1 MYISDH
7 TMNCLL
13 KVFELS
19 TDLIAISSLYGAIEA
34 VNPAFQKALGYS
46 GDKIKGSD
54 IFSLLHEEDAPQAQK
69 ALRKSEEPSRP
80 LELRIR
86 DKRGHYRWVRLQSHL
101 SVADQKRIFIAQ
113 DVTKQ
118 RKLQLQLD
126 RTAPLQEVREELQR
140 FNHLLSHDIK
150 EPIRNIVSFTNLA
163 LREVPANS
171 KLEEYFHYIVQNGKQ
186 LHLLINNL
194 LLYNNIDKQQQEVF
208 QCFEMEI
215 LIDRLKSNLSEIIEE
230 KGGKLLSHN
239 LPVIYGNERLI
250 FMLFKHLLENGFLYN
265 DSQEPKVEI
274 HYDATS
280 RYHQFLITD
289 NGIGIETEFHQYIF
303 DLFKRLH
310 NRQDYIGTGI
320 GLATAKKILDRLDGD
335 IRIMH
340 SKPGKGSAFLLRFP
354 IITPTK
360 DSCNEENLSE
370 SRAIAATE

>member
-1 MYISDH
+1 MD
-7 TMNCLL
+7 CLL

-54 IFSLLHEEDAPQAQK
+54 IFSLLHEEDAPRAQR
-69 ALRKSEEPSRP
+69 ALRKGEAPSSP

-86 DKRGHYRWVRLQSHL
+86 DKRGRYRWIRLQSHL
-101 SVADQKRIFIAQ
+101 SDADQKQIFIAQ

-118 RKLQLQLD
+118 RKLQLQLE

-194 LLYNNIDKQQQEVF
+194 LLYNNIDKQQQEVL
-208 QCFEMEI
+208 QCFEMEA
-215 LIDRLKSNLSEIIEE
+215 LINRLTSNLSDIIEE
-230 KGGKLLSHN
+230 KGGTLRSNKL
-239 LPVIYGNERLI
+239 PIIYGNERLI

-265 DSQEPKVEI
+265 DSPQPSVEI
-274 HYDATS
+274 HYDATA

-289 NGIGIETEFHQYIF
+289 NGIGIETEFHQYVF

-320 GLATAKKILDRLDGD
+320 GLATAKKILHRLDGE
-335 IRIMH
+335 IRILH
-340 SKPGKGSAFLLRFP
+340 SKPGKGSAFLVRFP
-354 IITPTK
+354 IIAAPK
-360 DSCNEENLSE
+360 DACKEENLSD